1 MKELTPLVGSDGNKW
16 PETLDGYTWASEFTR
31 KILGNEIQID
41 HSLMAR
47 WFASAIMSGYDLA
60 NREHGQRNKE
70 LVNIDTKLIQI
81 NPNIFHMGLCPDSIS
96 VYVYA
101 VGVLNKTINHRNPIV
116 LMELI
121 EFLDFWDSDIED
133 SIRQLGEL
141 DILDIEIDA
150 IYTDD
155 GILDPDETLITFKE
169 ALPES
174 RWKKP

>member
-1 MKELTPLVGSDGNKW
+1 MLNLKKLVGSDGYPW
-16 PETLDGYTWASEFTR
+16 PKTFDPYTWASEFTR
-31 KILGNEIQID
+31 NILGNEIQID

-47 WFASAIMSGYDLA
+47 WFANAIMAGYDKAHRDHEQLS
-60 NREHGQRNKE
+60 QE
-70 LVNIDTKLIQI
+70 LVNSDNKLIQV
-81 NPNIFHMGLCPDSIS
+81 NPNIFHMGLYPDSIS

-101 VGVLNKTINHRNPIV
+101 LGVLNKTINHPNPIV

-150 IYTDD
+150 VYTDD
-155 GILDPDETLITFKE
+155 GILDPDATVITFKE